1 MNRWILGIVGLVLC
15 VAGLVALGLGLASDR
30 GSRAALGAVGFIVFW
45 YAGFFCFVGA
55 S

>member
-1 MNRWILGIVGLVLC
+1 MSQWTLWIIGLALC
-15 VAGLVALGLGLASDR
+15 AAGLVALWLGLASDR
-30 GSRAALGAVGFIVFW
+30 GSRAAMGTAGFIVFW

>member
-1 MNRWILGIVGLVLC
+1 MLWIVGLLLC
-15 VAGLVALGLGLASDR
+15 ATGLVALGLGLTSDR

-55 S
+55 SS